1 MRGLYFA
8 LFEEVK
14 VPLMLTGTAVG
25 LVSVVGYTPDIFVAL
40 VAGIMI
46 DANPGVTGHQHFFM
60 FLSVF
65 SAIGLLVSFALTRL
79 LNRDNAGGQQNN
91 YGQ

>member
-8 LFEEVK
+8 LFEEAK
-14 VPLMLTGTAVG
+14 VPVIMTGTAVG

-46 DANPGVTGHQHFFM
+46 DANPGATGHQHFFV
-60 FLSVF
+60 FLSAF
-65 SAIGLLVSFALTRL
+65 AAIGLAVSLSLMRL
-79 LNRDNAGGQQNN
+79 LHRNKAAEN
-91 YGQ
+91 